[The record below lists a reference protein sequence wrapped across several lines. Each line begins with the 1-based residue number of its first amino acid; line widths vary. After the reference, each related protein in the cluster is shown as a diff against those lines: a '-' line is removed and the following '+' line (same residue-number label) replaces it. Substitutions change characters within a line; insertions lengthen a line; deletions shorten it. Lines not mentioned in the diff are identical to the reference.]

1 LRASLFTK
9 PANFTGTPAISVP
22 VGYHKGL
29 PIGFQ
34 LMSSWWKEE
43 KLIEIANLIET
54 HHSYVKPQVYVSNT
68 K

>member
-1 LRASLFTK
+1 
-9 PANFTGTPAISVP
+9 VP

-54 HHSYVKPQVYVSNT
+54 HHSYVKPQVFVSNT